1 MILDSNLVLAV
12 IIVIM
17 ICLSAFFS
25 AIETAIS
32 SANTIR
38 LKNNAENGDKK
49 AKRTLKAIKNYD
61 KAITTI
67 LIGNNIVNIACSS
80 LATVLFIRLISE
92 KSGPLVSTVVIT
104 LLVLTF
110 GEVLPK
116 CFAKENAD
124 KITVRAS
131 GILGVLTK
139 LFTPL
144 SFFFLKIRAL
154 AMKLFKSNKNDDSPS
169 VTEDELKY
177 IVESIEEEG
186 VIEEQESELV
196 QSALDF
202 DERTAQEILTHR
214 IDVTAID
221 IDDDMENIKE
231 LVLKERFSRI
241 PVYRDSIDNI
251 IGILHTRDFLEEL
264 VAGRKIDLA
273 KLIQPAY
280 FIYKTKKLSSLL
292 TEFKHKKL
300 HIAIVSDEYGGTLG
314 IVTMEDLLEEIVG
327 EIWDEDEE
335 IEQKF
340 TRLADRKFEIVGD
353 MDLDELPELLNVNE
367 KYFDTDCNSVGGWVL
382 EVLGSIPQNG
392 CTFKYKDL
400 NILVTD
406 VSEQRINKLI
416 IDASQAVNDNINDD
430 SDE

>member
-202 DERTAQEILTHR
+202 D
-214 IDVTAID
+214 
-221 IDDDMENIKE
+221 ENIKE